1 MIQDGLWTSESV
13 TEGHPDKLCDQI
25 SDAILDA
32 CLEQD
37 PQSHVACET
46 AVGQG
51 IIFIAGEVKASA
63 NVDYEAVARGVVRDV
78 GYTEETGLD
87 PDRCDVVVRLHD
99 QSQEIDSG
107 VSRSE
112 EVRTGVGLADPREL
126 QGAGDQGMMFGFAC
140 DETGERMPKP
150 IHLAHE
156 LTRRLA
162 EVRKTGEIPWLR
174 PDGKSQVTVRYAD
187 GKPQEV
193 VNVVLAAQHDPGV
206 GRQTMSE
213 ELLHGVVRHIIPKH
227 AFERCHINSS
237 GSFVLGGPAADAGL
251 TGRKI
256 IVDTYGGMARHGGG
270 AFSGKDPSKVDR
282 SAAYAAR
289 WVAKHLVHAKLA
301 KRVEIQLSYVI
312 GRAHPTSL
320 FVDSFGTGVVD
331 DASLQQ
337 IVAENFD
344 LRPAA
349 IVAELQLTR
358 TRYRPTA
365 SYGHFGPNEHREG
378 GWNRMWEVVHPWR
391 LSQISAQADEMNTKG
406 RSISG
411 I

>member
-37 PQSHVACET
+37 PLSHVACET
-46 AVGQG
+46 AIGQG
-51 IIFIAGEVKASA
+51 IIFIAGEVKGSA
-63 NVDYEAVARGVVRDV
+63 NVDYEAIARDVIRDV
-78 GYTEETGLD
+78 GYTKETGLD
-87 PDRCDVVVRLHD
+87 PDQCEVIVRLHS
-99 QSQEIDSG
+99 QSEEIDSG

-112 EVRTGVGLADPREL
+112 EVRAGVGLADPREL

-140 DETGERMPKP
+140 DETEARMPLP
-150 IHLAHE
+150 IDLAHR
-156 LTRRLA
+156 LTRRLT
-162 EVRKTGEIPWLR
+162 EVRRNGEIPWLR
-174 PDGKSQVTVRYAD
+174 PDGKSQVTVRYVD
-187 GKPQEV
+187 GKPKEV

-206 GRQTMSE
+206 GRQKMNE
-213 ELLHGVVRHIIPKH
+213 ELLQGVVRYVIPKH
-227 AFERCHINSS
+227 PIGRCHVNSS
-237 GSFVLGGPAADAGL
+237 GSFILGGPAADAGL

-289 WVAKHLVHAKLA
+289 WVANHLVQAKVA
-301 KRVEIQLSYVI
+301 RRVEIQLSYVI
-312 GRAHPTSL
+312 GRARPTAL
-320 FVDSFGTGVVD
+320 FVDSFGTGVVGD
-331 DASLQQ
+331 TDLQQ
-337 IVAENFD
+337 IVVENFD

-349 IVAELQLTR
+349 IIEELQLTR

-365 SYGHFGPNEHREG
+365 SYGHFGKNERREG
-378 GWNRMWEVVHPWR
+378 KWNRMWEVVHGWK
-391 LSQISAQADEMNTKG
+391 LSRIRDRVDEIKQRTTISET
-406 RSISG
+406 
-411 I
+411 

>member
-46 AVGQG
+46 AIGQG
-51 IIFIAGEVKASA
+51 IIFIAGEVKGSAS
-63 NVDYEAVARGVVRDV
+63 VDYEAVARDVIRDV
-78 GYTEETGLD
+78 GYTKETGID
-87 PDRCDVVVRLHD
+87 PERCEVIVRLHS
-99 QSQEIDSG
+99 QSEEIDSG

-112 EVRTGVGLADPREL
+112 EVRAGVGLADPREL

-140 DETGERMPKP
+140 DETEAQMPQP
-150 IHLAHE
+150 IDLAHR
-156 LTRRLA
+156 LTRRLT
-162 EVRKTGEIPWLR
+162 EVRRTGEIPWLR

-187 GKPQEV
+187 GKPKEV
-193 VNVVLAAQHDPGV
+193 VNVVLAAQHDPGMD
-206 GRQTMSE
+206 RQKMNE
-213 ELLHGVVRHIIPKH
+213 ELLQGVVRNVIPRH
-227 AFERCHINSS
+227 PIERCHINSS

-289 WVAKHLVHAKLA
+289 WVAKHLVRAEVA

-312 GRAHPTSL
+312 GRARPTAL

-331 DASLQQ
+331 DTDLQQ
-337 IVAENFD
+337 IVVENFD

-349 IVAELQLTR
+349 IIEELQLTR

-365 SYGHFGPNEHREG
+365 SYGHFGSNEQREG
-378 GWNRMWEVVHPWR
+378 KWNRMWEVVHKWK
-391 LSQISAQADEMNTKG
+391 LS
-406 RSISG
+406 SISSRASE
-411 I
+411 IAQRATASEA